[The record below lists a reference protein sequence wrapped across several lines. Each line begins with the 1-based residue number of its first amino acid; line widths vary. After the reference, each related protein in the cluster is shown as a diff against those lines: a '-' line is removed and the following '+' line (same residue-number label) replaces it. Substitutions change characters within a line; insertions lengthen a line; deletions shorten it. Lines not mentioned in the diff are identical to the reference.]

1 MLKQQEKDFIIYWE
15 QNRQKQRKT
24 FRQFLVGIPIG
35 LLFAIPI
42 LINFISGWHKRAEMD
57 ANNPDDFSPLVL
69 MIALLLI
76 IAFVAIFS
84 KHHQW
89 EMREQRYRELIAKQS
104 VDQKDVNDING
115 EK

>member
-1 MLKQQEKDFIIYWE
+1 MLTQQEKDFIIYWE
-15 QNRQKQRKT
+15 QNRQKQKKT
-24 FRQFLVGIPIG
+24 FRQLLVGVPIG
-35 LLFAIPI
+35 FLFAIPI
-42 LINFISGWHKRAEMD
+42 LINFFSGWYKRADMV
-57 ANNPDDFSPLVL
+57 ANTNDFNPLVL
-69 MIALLLI
+69 IIALLLI

-104 VDQKDVNDING
+104 FMDKAAGNIND